1 MFKKIVQSKKNDE
14 GLKLKDIPLPII
26 NKIQVIIKSTQEEI
40 KNENVEV
47 TKSNK
52 IFDIFKGKKG
62 IKLNEDDISLP
73 LINKM
78 KIVIK
83 NTNDDN

>member
-1 MFKKIVQSKKNDE
+1 MFKKAIEAKKNDE

-26 NKIQVIIKSTQEEI
+26 NKIQVIIKSTQEEV

-62 IKLNEDDISLP
+62 VKLNEDDVSLP

-83 NTNDDN
+83 NPNEEN